1 MTAPRG
7 PSGAGGHGYPVV
19 LDLDGR
25 PCLVVGG
32 GPVAARR
39 VDGLVA
45 AGGRVTVVALTTVT
59 AIADNRSV
67 EIEHRPYRRGEVVGY
82 HLVITATGAPDV
94 DRAVVADATA
104 AGVLVNSADG
114 AAPGTAL
121 LPAVLRDGPVTV
133 AVSTGGASP
142 ALARWLRNRLASAV
156 PAEVG
161 VMVELLD
168 GARRSLQAAGRP
180 TESVDW
186 ATLLDEVLPLVEAG
200 RIEEARARL
209 TGL

>member
-7 PSGAGGHGYPVV
+7 PSGGGDHGYPVV

-104 AGVLVNSADG
+104 AGVLVNSADRV
-114 AAPGTAL
+114 APGTAL
-121 LPAVLRDGPVTV
+121 RPAVLRDGPVTV

-161 VMVELLD
+161 VMAELLE

-200 RIEEARARL
+200 RIEEARERL